1 MLVVIVCVYGRSAC
15 REAFHVCTPPA
26 GSGRAGVL
34 CRVQARLRALAF
46 LSVSR
51 LVLSWGLA
59 LRMTEPNTPN
69 PFDHLRTL
77 FSPGSTHTRDGPR
90 VAPSVVQPQEDMS
103 ANQVSAQLR
112 AAGELDTT
120 TDVSNSPNQP
130 APHTLVGVAVGPR
143 TARST

>member
-1 MLVVIVCVYGRSAC
+1 MHAADLNRSRWSPC
-15 REAFHVCTPPA
+15 RLNE
-26 GSGRAGVL
+26 
-34 CRVQARLRALAF
+34 QARLRALAF
-46 LSVSR
+46 LSVAR

-59 LRMTEPNTPN
+59 LRMTEPNTPS

-112 AAGELDTT
+112 AAGELDTV

-130 APHTLVGVAVGPR
+130 APHTTLVDVGAFATDIATQR
-143 TARST
+143 QTHTFAGTT

>member
-1 MLVVIVCVYGRSAC
+1 MHAADLNRSRWSPC
-15 REAFHVCTPPA
+15 RLNE
-26 GSGRAGVL
+26 
-34 CRVQARLRALAF
+34 QARLRALAF

-59 LRMTEPNTPN
+59 LRMTEPNTPS

-130 APHTLVGVAVGPR
+130 APHTAPHSEGRRRR
-143 TARST
+143 TETTTGTVRTTRD